1 MRQTR
6 SYLLALA
13 STLAFATTG
22 PLIKYILLNTALLP
36 ISLAFWRAAF
46 LALFM
51 LLALRALRPKWLS
64 LTRRDVPF
72 YVAYGSIGVALSQ
85 SFWIYSVSLNGAA
98 LATALFYVSP
108 AFVALF
114 SRLLFGEPI
123 TRTKQVALVLT
134 LAGVALIS
142 QAYDLAQFRLGW
154 FGVLVG
160 IASGLVYSTYTL
172 FSKEAGQRH
181 HPWVAMAYA
190 FAFGT
195 LFLGLAQGRGDVLAL
210 SSAWQ
215 GWIAVLFLA
224 LGPTLGGYSL
234 YTLSLRDLPA
244 GIASLILPLELV
256 FAAIIAFLAFGE
268 TWHPLQ
274 VVGAALI
281 ILSILLLQPNLRR
294 RPATIRASGEEGIA

>member
-1 MRQTR
+1 M
-6 SYLLALA
+6 LALA

-22 PLIKYILLNTALLP
+22 PLIKYILLHTNLP
-36 ISLAFWRAAF
+36 PLSLAFWRVGF
-46 LALFM
+46 VALFM
-51 LLALRALRPKWLS
+51 LLALRALRPEWLS

-72 YVAYGSIGVALSQ
+72 YLAYGLIGVALSQ
-85 SFWIYSVSLNGAA
+85 IFWIYSVSLNGAA

-123 TRTKQVALVLT
+123 TRAKRAALGLT
-134 LAGVALIS
+134 LAGVALVS

-160 IASGLVYSTYTL
+160 VVSGAVYSAYTL
-172 FSKEAGQRH
+172 FSKEAGRRH
-181 HPWVAMAYA
+181 HPWAAMTYA
-190 FAFGT
+190 FAFGA
-195 LFLGLAQGRGDVLAL
+195 LFLGLAQGQGDILAL
-210 SSAWQ
+210 GGAWQ
-215 GWIAVLFLA
+215 GWAAVLFLA
-224 LGPTLGGYSL
+224 LGPTLGGYGL

-244 GIASLILPLELV
+244 GVASLVLPLELV

-274 VVGAALI
+274 AMGAALI
-281 ILSILLLQPNLRR
+281 ILSILLLRPTLRR
-294 RPATIRASGEEGIA
+294 RPATTAVEKEESIA